1 MAEMG
6 PKMSETTFRITVTMR
21 TRWVSHFLGMLG
33 RMQYLGAVGS
43 SRHVTIYSDGDGD
56 FRPKFEWDHDLPEPA
71 EPRVMAKNGD
81 TLFDT
86 G

>member
-1 MAEMG
+1 
-6 PKMSETTFRITVTMR
+6 MSETVFILKCTMR
-21 TRWVSHFLGMLG
+21 TTWLPHFLGMLK

-43 SRHVTIYSDGDGD
+43 SRHVTIYSDGDGS
-56 FRPKFEWDHDLPEPA
+56 FRPIFEWDKDLPEPA
-71 EPRVMAKNGD
+71 LAMKRAKNGD